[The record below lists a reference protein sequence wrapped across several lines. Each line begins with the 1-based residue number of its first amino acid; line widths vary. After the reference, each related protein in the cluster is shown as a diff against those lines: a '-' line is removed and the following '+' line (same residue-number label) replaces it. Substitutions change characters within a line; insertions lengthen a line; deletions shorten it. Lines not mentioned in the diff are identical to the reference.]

1 MKKSISERLAYVAS
15 KTMAYIDVLGV
26 MSRKQFLRSYRA
38 MSDNIFMI
46 VAVGACFVI
55 LSIIC
60 GIVIY
65 GVAID
70 WDSISGIV
78 LGIYLY
84 QAYLLFRIIWGE
96 PKNQRQSS
104 RGNFSM
110 PLSKESYKPLA
121 PRKSFYAPL

>member
-1 MKKSISERLAYVAS
+1 
-15 KTMAYIDVLGV
+15 
-26 MSRKQFLRSYRA
+26 
-38 MSDNIFMI
+38 MSDNIFVI

-60 GIVIY
+60 GIVFY

-70 WDSISGIV
+70 WDSISRVI

-84 QAYLLFRIIWGE
+84 QAYLLLRIIWGE

-104 RGNFSM
+104 QGSISGM
-110 PLSKESYKPLA
+110 LSKESYRPVTA
-121 PRKSFYAPL
+121 R

>member
-1 MKKSISERLAYVAS
+1 
-15 KTMAYIDVLGV
+15 
-26 MSRKQFLRSYRA
+26 

-46 VAVGACFVI
+46 VSVGVCFVI

-70 WDSISGIV
+70 WDSVSRVI

-84 QAYLLFRIIWGE
+84 QAYLLLRIIWDK
-96 PKNQRQSS
+96 PNNQKQSS
-104 RGNFSM
+104 QGKAFLM
-110 PLSKESYKPLA
+110 VSKESYKPVA
-121 PRKSFYAPL
+121 TR

>member
-1 MKKSISERLAYVAS
+1 MKKSILELLAYVAS
-15 KTMAYIDVLGV
+15 KTLAYIDALGV
-26 MSRKQFLRSYRA
+26 MSRKQFLGSYKV
-38 MSDNIFMI
+38 MSENIFMI

-70 WDSISGIV
+70 WDSISRII

-84 QAYLLFRIIWGE
+84 QVYLLFRIIWGK
-96 PKNQRQSS
+96 PKNRRQSS
-104 RGNFSM
+104 KGSASGI
-110 PLSKESYKPLA
+110 LS
-121 PRKSFYAPL
+121 